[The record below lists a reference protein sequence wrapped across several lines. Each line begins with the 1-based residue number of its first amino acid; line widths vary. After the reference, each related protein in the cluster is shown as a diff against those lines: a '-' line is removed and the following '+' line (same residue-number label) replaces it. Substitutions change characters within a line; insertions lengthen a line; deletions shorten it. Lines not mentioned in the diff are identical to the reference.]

1 MIPGLRGSF
10 KERQRDSVTMKGPQP
25 HSSEMPKLE
34 RAGLRFVGLVV
45 AAGGAALAHSIWTL
59 IEAPPS
65 PFWAIFVA
73 LTLVSGSATFAIPGA
88 PISFSISDTFTI
100 AAALLF
106 GPAAG
111 AVSAALD
118 GLTITFRM
126 PRGSR
131 TVPRTLFNTTAPAA
145 AMWLSAT
152 VFFLLT
158 PSGTPSLGMQVL
170 PLATFALMYFL
181 LNTGTVARA
190 VAYERRAGA
199 FDIWREYFVALWP
212 TYLGGTVMAGL
223 LLTLVRAGRLDLT
236 VVTVAVPL
244 PLILYFTFKHAI
256 GRVEDRLGHL
266 AKINRLYLATIET
279 LAHAIDAKD
288 QVTHGHIRRVQRQAV
303 RLARE
308 LGVSDEQQIRAIE
321 AASLLHDTGKLAIPE
336 HILNKPGRLTDA
348 EFEIMKRHAPIGA
361 EILSTI
367 DFPYPVVPI
376 VRHHHENWDGSG
388 YPDGLRGEAIPIGAR
403 ILSVVD
409 CFDALTSD
417 RPYRRRMPT
426 QAALDILRERR
437 GWMYDPRV
445 VDTFIR
451 LSADLVAFEEKEE
464 RAASREERLAA
475 ISGSMQAIAEADRR
489 APEADEDIRRLAA
502 ALDVGAALASPA
514 GVEAA
519 LVVLLKSLAAR
530 ASDAVMFRV
539 DSAADALDVAAAAG
553 QNRRELRALRMRIGE
568 GVSGWVAANRQPM
581 INADPRLD
589 LQGRVTA
596 GAEHTQSMIAAPIV
610 SGAQMVGVLALY
622 SPAVSAFSDADLHLI
637 SALAHAFA
645 DRLAAEPAH

>member
-1 MIPGLRGSF
+1 MAG
-10 KERQRDSVTMKGPQP
+10 
-25 HSSEMPKLE
+25 LE
-34 RAGLRFVGLVV
+34 RAAWRFVGIVV
-45 AAGGAALAHSIWTL
+45 AAGGAALAYSIWTL

-65 PFWAIFVA
+65 PFWGVFVA

-111 AVSAALD
+111 ALTAGLD

-131 TVPRTLFNTTAPAA
+131 TAARTLFNATAPAA

-152 VFFLLT
+152 VFFWLT
-158 PSGTPSLGMQVL
+158 PAGAPSLRTLAL
-170 PLATFALMYFL
+170 PLGAFALTYFL
-181 LNTGTVARA
+181 LNTGLVARA

-199 FDIWREYFVALWP
+199 FQIWREHFVVLWP
-212 TYLGGTVMAGL
+212 TYLGGAVMAGL

-236 VVTVAVPL
+236 VIAVAVPL

-266 AKINRLYLATIET
+266 ASINRLYLATIET

-288 QVTHGHIRRVQRQAV
+288 QVTHGHVRRVQRQAV
-303 RLARE
+303 RLAQE
-308 LGVSDEQQIRAIE
+308 LGITDEKQIRAIE

-336 HILNKPGRLTDA
+336 HILNKPGKLTPA

-376 VRHHHENWDGSG
+376 VRHHHENWDGTG

-417 RPYRRRMPT
+417 RPYRPRMATP
-426 QAALDILRERR
+426 AALEILRERR

-451 LSADLVAFEEKEE
+451 LSADLVAFEEQEQ
-464 RAASREERLAA
+464 RSASREERLAA
-475 ISGSMQAIAEADRR
+475 ISGSIQALAEQDRR
-489 APEADEDIRRLAA
+489 VPVADEDTYRLRTALAVGRALASEHGTESAIRVLLDSLAPRA
-502 ALDVGAALASPA
+502 HVTGAALLRVDGA
-514 GVEAA
+514 GT
-519 LVVLLKSLAAR
+519 LAA
-530 ASDAVMFRV
+530 
-539 DSAADALDVAAAAG
+539 AAAAG
-553 QNRRELRALRMRIGE
+553 ASGAELLRLRMRIGE
-568 GVSGWVAANRQPM
+568 GVSGWVAANREPM
-581 INADPRLD
+581 VNADARLD
-589 LQGRVTA
+589 LHGRIA
-596 GAEHTQSMIAAPIV
+596 LDGDMPQSMLAVPVVARDQP
-610 SGAQMVGVLALY
+610 VGVLALY
-622 SPAVSAFSDADLHLI
+622 SADASAFTDAEVRLLAAI
-637 SALAHAFA
+637 AHAFA
-645 DRLAAEPAH
+645 DRLTAEPAH